1 MATRSPTRRRTS
13 AAIRPIAGLLLA
25 IGMLPGTGALAAVH
39 PGQSGPISRS
49 SPATVAE
56 SADAAKAVAQFRAD
70 MRSILDQYGRR
81 YGARLAPAER
91 DRMAALTQKVDNDLG
106 RLERTARATAR
117 QVKAGRPR
125 LAATSA
131 RQALVGYQ
139 RSYAEATATLA
150 EVQPILA
157 PHLGLLEALEAK
169 SQVDQ
174 QFARFRLIG
183 EQLASV
189 ERSLTPG

>member
-1 MATRSPTRRRTS
+1 
-13 AAIRPIAGLLLA
+13 LLLA

-39 PGQSGPISRS
+39 QAQSGAISRS

-81 YGARLAPAER
+81 YGARLAPTER
-91 DRMAALTQKVDNDLG
+91 DRMAALIQKVDNDLG

-117 QVKAGRPR
+117 QVKAGKPR